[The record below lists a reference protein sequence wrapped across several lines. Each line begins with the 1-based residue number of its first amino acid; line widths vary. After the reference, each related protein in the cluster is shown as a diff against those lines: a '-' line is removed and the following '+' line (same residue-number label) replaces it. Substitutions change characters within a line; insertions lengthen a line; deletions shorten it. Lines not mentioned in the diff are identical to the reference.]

1 MELLFQFLILIEK
14 HLLVY
19 YKLKRLL
26 ANAVAQVLNTF
37 SGGGNNSFG
46 LLSLGILPYINASI
60 IIQLL
65 TTAIPSLSKMQKEEG
80 EYGRTKNNRL
90 CSLFNFFLGYC

>member
-1 MELLFQFLILIEK
+1 MTTLLQNETVFNQCCSSSFK
-14 HLLVY
+14 Y
-19 YKLKRLL
+19 FFGGR
-26 ANAVAQVLNTF
+26 NT
-37 SGGGNNSFG
+37 SFG

-80 EYGRTKNNRL
+80 EYGRRKLTDYVRFL
-90 CSLFNFFLGYC
+90 LFFGQLLKVLVLHIVYVD